1 MLRHKRTTFFCFSP
15 PVMIA
20 TFLIELSL
28 MAYTLWRYKFN
39 TLARLAAS
47 LLLLLGIFQLAEF
60 QVCEGLMDGI
70 AWSNVGFVA
79 ITLLPPLGIHAIYT
93 IAKKRKPAVVAAA
106 YASAA
111 LFTAFF
117 AFSSNS
123 LNGHQCLGNY
133 VIFQVNADLT
143 VLYGIYYWG
152 WVVFGMIVSA
162 LLASRIRIKERKQAL
177 YGFSVGYAAFL
188 IPTTA
193 ANLVNNTT
201 IRGIP
206 SIMCGFAVLFAI
218 ILGLYVMPRAGKQR
232 S

>member
-1 MLRHKRTTFFCFSP
+1 MGG
-15 PVMIA
+15 V
-20 TFLIELSL
+20 
-28 MAYTLWRYKFN
+28 
-39 TLARLAAS
+39 
-47 LLLLLGIFQLAEF
+47 Q
-60 QVCEGLMDGI
+60 
-70 AWSNVGFVA
+70 WSNVGFVA
-79 ITLLPPLGIHAIYT
+79 ITLLPPLGIHAMYT
-93 IAKKRKPAVVAAA
+93 IAKKRKIAVITAA

-111 LFTAFF
+111 VFTAFF
-117 AFSSNS
+117 AFSSS
-123 LNGHQCLGNY
+123 AINGHQCLGNY

-162 LLASRIRIKERKQAL
+162 LMARSIRVKECKQAL
-177 YGFSVGYAAFL
+177 YGFSVGYAGFL

-201 IRGIP
+201 VRGIP

-218 ILGLYVMPRAGKQR
+218 ILGLYVMPRVGKQR